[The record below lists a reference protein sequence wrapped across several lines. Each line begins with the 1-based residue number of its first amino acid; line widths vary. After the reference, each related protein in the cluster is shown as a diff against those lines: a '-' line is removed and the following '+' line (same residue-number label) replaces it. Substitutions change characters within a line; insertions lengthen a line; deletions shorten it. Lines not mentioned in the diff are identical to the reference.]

1 MAHTLDDTTVQTL
14 LGLHPWVR
22 SRPKEEHAALA
33 LSALLDAE
41 ACRRG
46 APDPV
51 SGALNVLFLT
61 QGALLKPEYDV
72 SVHGHVPWEVGLL
85 TVDVLE
91 LIRVNQLTSF
101 ATGDRFLRAVASCLI
116 STFASAHVVRIHTDC
131 FCVLFAPSS
140 GTELL
145 PEHRALAQE
154 ALARMVAD
162 FRALEPRLPEPLD
175 FTLGLARLRV
185 VDPSHWQV
193 LGPLVWAEA
202 ERVHVLSRAGK
213 AEGILARSVHLG
225 GRVAVE
231 PSERSGPTRRRE

>member
-1 MAHTLDDTTVQTL
+1 MGHTLDDATVQTL
-14 LGLHPWVR
+14 LALYPFVR

-33 LSALLDAE
+33 MKALLEAE

-72 SVHGHVPWEVGLL
+72 SVHGHAPWEVGLL

-91 LIRVNQLTSF
+91 LIRVNQAAGFS
-101 ATGDRFLRAVASCLI
+101 AGDAFLRAVASCLLA
-116 STFASAHVVRIHTDC
+116 TFPSAHVVRIHTDC

-140 GTELL
+140 GMELTEQQ
-145 PEHRALAQE
+145 RTQASE
-154 ALARMVAD
+154 ALARTVAD
-162 FRALEPRLPEPLD
+162 FRGREPRLPEPLD
-175 FTLGLARLRV
+175 FTLGLARLDV

-202 ERVHVLSRAGK
+202 ERVHVLRRAGK
-213 AEGILARSVHLG
+213 AEGILLRRVDLG

-231 PSERSGPTRRRE
+231 PSERATRRRE